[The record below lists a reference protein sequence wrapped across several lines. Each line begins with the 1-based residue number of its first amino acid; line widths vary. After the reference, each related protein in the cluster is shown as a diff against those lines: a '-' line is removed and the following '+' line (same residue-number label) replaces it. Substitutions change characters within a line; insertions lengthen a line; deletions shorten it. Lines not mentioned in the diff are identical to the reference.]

1 MTTITPHD
9 KEAAETLR
17 RLALQAFTHNH
28 PSAYRSAREKDL
40 VKSNCG
46 ACALGGY
53 KGGVVT
59 DGIVTAPNHAGW
71 ARIFV
76 QAGVPIPAAYR
87 EAFEDARVS
96 ENTLFAAGLA
106 QDIATFGVTY
116 GNG

>member
-9 KEAAETLR
+9 EATAKTLR
-17 RLALQAFTHNH
+17 RLALQVFTHNH
-28 PSAYRSAREKDL
+28 PSAYRSEREKDL

-46 ACALGGY
+46 ACAITGY
-53 KGGVVT
+53 KGVVSDGV
-59 DGIVTAPNHAGW
+59 VTAPNHAGW
-71 ARIFV
+71 ARVFV

-116 GNG
+116 AA